1 MVGSA
6 GAHRAAIGGGD
17 ATTDRWSVATQVVHL
32 GRPPAEPGGP
42 VNPSVVLSSTYHQG
56 AGRVYGREGN
66 PVFDALETAVGG
78 LEGGEAVSYSTGLA
92 AIAAV
97 VEMLPVPGRVVV
109 AADSYNGTRALLSDL
124 AGRGRLRVRLV
135 ELADTAAVLEAC
147 AEVSG
152 SPGRPSG
159 REGDFGAGGLL
170 WVESPSNPLLA
181 VADLPALVQG
191 AHRIGLDVAVDNT
204 FATPILQQPLRAGA
218 DIVVH
223 SATKALGGHSDVL
236 LGVAVTSRPELAE
249 GLRRRRTLHGAVP
262 GPWEAW
268 LVLRG
273 IRTLSLRVERSQANA
288 AELAR
293 RLREHPG
300 VERVH
305 YPGLPD
311 DPGHDRM
318 TRQMAGPG
326 FVVSFVVRPSGHSA
340 AETADALTAAVRL
353 ATAATSLG
361 GVETLIERRGRIAGE
376 EHLAPGL
383 LRCSVGIEDV
393 EDLWADLDRAIHQAT
408 GAGRGAG

>member
-1 MVGSA
+1 
-6 GAHRAAIGGGD
+6 
-17 ATTDRWSVATQVVHL
+17 VHL

-56 AGRVYGREGN
+56 AERIYGREGN

-78 LEGGEAVSYSTGLA
+78 LEGGGAVSYSSGMA
-92 AIAAV
+92 AVAAV

-109 AADSYNGTRALLSDL
+109 AADAYNGTRALLSDL

-135 ELADTAAVLEAC
+135 DLADTTAALEAC

-159 REGDFGAGGLL
+159 REGDFGSGGLL

-181 VADLPALVQG
+181 VADLPALVAG
-191 AHRIGLDVAVDNT
+191 AHSLGFDVAVDNT

-218 DIVVH
+218 DVVVH
-223 SATKALGGHSDVL
+223 SATNALGGHSDVL
-236 LGVAVTSRPELAE
+236 LGVVVTSRPGLVE
-249 GLRRRRTLHGAVP
+249 GLRRRRSLHGAVP

-288 AELAR
+288 GELAR
-293 RLREHPG
+293 RLSDHPG

-305 YPGLPD
+305 YPGLPN

-326 FVVSFVVRPSGHSA
+326 FMVSFVVHRAGQDA
-340 AETADALTAAVRL
+340 AETAEAVTAGVGL

-361 GVETLIERRGRIAGE
+361 GVETLIERRGRIPGE
-376 EHLAPGL
+376 EHLPPGL
-383 LRCSVGIEDV
+383 LRCSVGVEDV
-393 EDLWADLDRAIHQAT
+393 EDLWADLDGAI
-408 GAGRGAG
+408 RGAIGG